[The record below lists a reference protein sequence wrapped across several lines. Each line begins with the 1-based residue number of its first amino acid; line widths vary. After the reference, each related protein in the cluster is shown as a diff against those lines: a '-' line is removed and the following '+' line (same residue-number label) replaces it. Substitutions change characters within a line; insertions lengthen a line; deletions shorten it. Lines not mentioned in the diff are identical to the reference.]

1 MIKGAP
7 MCGGALFCMR
17 GEERGTRSV
26 FSFMLG
32 CGMLLLFYRTKEG
45 EARLFLSDVGTKKVR
60 SLVHYSFLPF
70 FLAPHKKE
78 AKKLSGST
86 YVFGVRS
93 RSSVSLAV
101 VSATTTKLT
110 RPRVKTRFSSFA
122 QTIDTMHSLR
132 RVAYFASDS
141 LMNPNPLRSF
151 LSEKEVH
158 SISQSI
164 VVFPADLK

>member
-1 MIKGAP
+1 MGD
-7 MCGGALFCMR
+7 FCIV
-17 GEERGTRSV
+17 S
-26 FSFMLG
+26 
-32 CGMLLLFYRTKEG
+32 LLC
-45 EARLFLSDVGTKKVR
+45 DVGTKKVR
-60 SLVHYSFLPF
+60 SLAHYSFLPF

-78 AKKLSGST
+78 TKKLSGST

-110 RPRVKTRFSSFA
+110 RPRVSSSRLANQHYLSACFLGRCCIGHVSQSPMALGRDRKTRFSSFA

-132 RVAYFASDS
+132 RIAYFASDF

-151 LSEKEVH
+151 
-158 SISQSI
+158 
-164 VVFPADLK
+164 

>member
-1 MIKGAP
+1 MMIKGAP
-7 MCGGALFCMR
+7 MCGGALFVCT
-17 GEERGTRSV
+17 GKEGGGTRGV
-26 FSFMLG
+26 FSFVLG

-45 EARLFLSDVGTKKVR
+45 EARLFLSDVGTKKVW
-60 SLVHYSFLPF
+60 SLVHFFSFPF
-70 FLAPHKKE
+70 FLALHKKE

-101 VSATTTKLT
+101 VSATITKLT

-132 RVAYFASDS
+132 RIAYFASDF

-151 LSEKEVH
+151 
-158 SISQSI
+158 
-164 VVFPADLK
+164 

>member
-1 MIKGAP
+1 MFYRAYRPRKA
-7 MCGGALFCMR
+7 CLLCN
-17 GEERGTRSV
+17 S
-26 FSFMLG
+26 
-32 CGMLLLFYRTKEG
+32 LLLPSLYFLRSKSNKNLG
-45 EARLFLSDVGTKKVR
+45 FNVRLR
-60 SLVHYSFLPF
+60 STFSLLRFAY
-70 FLAPHKKE
+70 
-78 AKKLSGST
+78 G
-86 YVFGVRS
+86 R
-93 RSSVSLAV
+93 VSIN
-101 VSATTTKLT
+101 KFRQT
-110 RPRVKTRFSSFA
+110 RPCVSSSRLANQHYLSACFLGRCCIGHVSQSPMALGRDRKIRFSSFA

>member
-1 MIKGAP
+1 MLEPTCFIVRIDLAKH
-7 MCGGALFCMR
+7 
-17 GEERGTRSV
+17 V
-26 FSFMLG
+26 FYAIVCSP
-32 CGMLLLFYRTKEG
+32 LLFTFCG
-45 EARLFLSDVGTKKVR
+45 QKVT
-60 SLVHYSFLPF
+60 
-70 FLAPHKKE
+70 
-78 AKKLSGST
+78 SGSRLANQH
-86 YVFGVRS
+86 YLSACFLGRCCIGH
-93 RSSVSLAV
+93 VSQSPMALG
-101 VSATTTKLT
+101 
-110 RPRVKTRFSSFA
+110 RDRKTRFSSFA

>member
-1 MIKGAP
+1 MGD
-7 MCGGALFCMR
+7 FCIV
-17 GEERGTRSV
+17 S
-26 FSFMLG
+26 
-32 CGMLLLFYRTKEG
+32 LLC
-45 EARLFLSDVGTKKVR
+45 DVGTKKVR
-60 SLVHYSFLPF
+60 SLAHYSFLPF

-141 LMNPNPLRSF
+141 LMNPNPLRRF
-151 LSEKEVH
+151 LYEKEVH
-158 SISQSI
+158 SMNQSI
-164 VVFPADLK
+164 VVSPADLKRFSRRESREISVVALARLFERSEFRSHTEQDER

>member
-1 MIKGAP
+1 
-7 MCGGALFCMR
+7 MR
-17 GEERGTRSV
+17 DTFFIYFLC
-26 FSFMLG
+26 FSCVLKSQG
-32 CGMLLLFYRTKEG
+32 LP
-45 EARLFLSDVGTKKVR
+45 FLIVSF
-60 SLVHYSFLPF
+60 SLRF

-101 VSATTTKLT
+101 VSATTTKMT

>member
-1 MIKGAP
+1 MFFI
-7 MCGGALFCMR
+7 
-17 GEERGTRSV
+17 SY
-26 FSFMLG
+26 S
-32 CGMLLLFYRTKEG
+32 LLCD
-45 EARLFLSDVGTKKVR
+45 AGTKKVW
-60 SLVHYSFLPF
+60 SLVHFFSFPF

-101 VSATTTKLT
+101 VSATITKLT

-132 RVAYFASDS
+132 RIAYFASDF

-164 VVFPADLK
+164 VVFPADLKRFSRRESREISVVALARLFERSEFRSQAVRD